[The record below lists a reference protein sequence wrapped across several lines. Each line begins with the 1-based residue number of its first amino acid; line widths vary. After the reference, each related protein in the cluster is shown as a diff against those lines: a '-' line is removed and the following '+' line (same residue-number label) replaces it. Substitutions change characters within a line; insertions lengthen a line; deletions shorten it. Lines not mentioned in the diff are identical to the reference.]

1 MESVTDAPSPLSTS
15 APRRERLR
23 ADASYTETSF
33 REFFEIEAPSLFQR
47 LFLVTGNTHEAED
60 VMQDAFL
67 KVYER
72 WAHVRTLV
80 DPVGYL
86 YRTAFNTF
94 KSRARRTALAA
105 KRTFRPERQTDE
117 FEAAD
122 TRNLI
127 DAALARLTPRQRAAV
142 VLTDL
147 LGYDS
152 AEAGHIL
159 GIRPGT
165 VRALSF
171 QAREAMRRTV
181 GADDG

>member
-1 MESVTDAPSPLSTS
+1 MECVSSAPRPLSTR
-15 APRRERLR
+15 ATKGERPRSG
-23 ADASYTETSF
+23 ASYTETSF
-33 REFFEIEAPSLFQR
+33 REFFAVEAPSLFQR
-47 LFLVTGNTHEAED
+47 LFVVTGNMHEAED

-67 KVYER
+67 KLYER
-72 WAHVRTLV
+72 WEHVRTLE

-94 KSRARRTALAA
+94 KSRARRTSLAM
-105 KRTFRPERQTDE
+105 KRTFRPERQADE

-122 TRNLI
+122 ARSLV

-142 VLTDL
+142 VLTEL

-152 AEAGHIL
+152 AEAGRIL

-181 GADDG
+181 GGDDG